1 MFTNPSRWTHRTL
14 LAYVCVAAVPAGL
27 LTSAALLAPGTL
39 RAQAAGTA
47 SVQGT
52 VKDNTGAAIPNAQV
66 VFTNTETGI
75 KRETRSTGSGDYSIP
90 NVPVG
95 NYSLAVTAQGFS
107 SFKQTGVLEVGNA
120 ATVDAALNVGS
131 ESQVVEVQAG
141 VAALET
147 ETVNYKQ
154 VVDQTR
160 INELP
165 LNGRQA
171 TQLVLVTGG
180 AVNAP
185 GNDMIGSKNYASSV
199 TIAVA
204 GGQGNYNNYV
214 LDGGYHTDNFTNV
227 NLPYP
232 FPDALREFSVESNSL
247 PARNGIH
254 PGSLVNAVTVS
265 GTNLWHGSVF
275 EFIRN
280 NVINATNFFSVNQQT
295 GAAVR
300 DTLKRNQFGGT
311 FGGHIVKDKLFF
323 FGGYQ
328 GTREHSVGNATSY
341 CLPTPAELAGDFS
354 QQGGSCGPAAIGTT
368 TTNGVTSINPLVNP
382 AVATTDPRYRI
393 NTTPGTANY
402 RRTDPSTYS
411 AQSLAFIK
419 YLPLAQADQYGSVS
433 VALPANNQEDQYI
446 GRVDW
451 NISQRHTLFTRYY
464 ITNYK
469 APSYYSPTN
478 ILLTTTAGNDE
489 RVQTATIGDVFNI
502 SPSMV
507 NTFHAT
513 WARRRD
519 NRGPTAGGINA
530 TTLGVKI
537 YPYVPVDF
545 RLSVTNGPSAG
556 CGTCSPGF
564 FNSNSEDFADDI
576 DYQRGK
582 HSFAFGF
589 EYIRAADNTNAGYLQ
604 NGQYTFNGQLSG
616 ALNRNVGEGIL
627 DFLTG
632 RMQSFGQSRSQQTS
646 FRENIY
652 SGYGQDTWHLK
663 DRLTLTYGLR
673 YEPMIY
679 QTDRFGRGSTF
690 SQAAFDSNT
699 HSTVFPNAPAGSLFP
714 GDAGV
719 PKKLTNNR
727 LNNFSPRLGI
737 AYNPNTTTV
746 FRAGGAIMYDSPA
759 LFLNQR
765 QITNAP
771 YTNEIG
777 FTGNIPFADPYSVY
791 PGGVSIFPGVFPPD
805 KTAIFPTQGAYV
817 IMKPDARTPVIYQWT
832 ASLQQDFGKGWTFS
846 ANYLG
851 NRNSHQYIGTYPNRA
866 QYIPGTSTGVAG
878 SCGRLT
884 GVNLPAA
891 GTACSTTASAN
902 ANARTPLSLAN
913 PSQGIYYTPTLTLI
927 DDHGYSDYHGGIFTI
942 QHRAG
947 NFNFLGNYTW
957 SKCLDLADNQGDIA
971 GSLLQN
977 SANPRAD
984 YAPCG
989 FDVRHIGNITFITE
1003 SKFASLHGFTGGL
1016 VNGWQIAPL
1025 VRITTGLP
1033 INVTTGSDASLT
1045 AQLQDRPNLVPG
1057 VPIYSGTR
1065 VTSRATGG
1073 NRFYFNRAAFTAAA
1087 PGTFGNLPR
1096 NFLRQP
1102 NFYNV
1107 DLSISRNFN
1116 VYERL
1121 RAQLRLESFNVLN
1134 HPNLTGFTTATPTS
1148 STFGFANAASA
1159 PRIFQAA
1166 ARFTF

>member
-1 MFTNPSRWTHRTL
+1 MFSAQPHWFRRTL
-14 LAYVCVAAVPAGL
+14 LASSCVAVVP
-27 LTSAALLAPGTL
+27 AALLSTGVLATAVLVAPSAL

-47 SVQGT
+47 SIQGT
-52 VKDNTGAAIPNAQV
+52 VKDSTGASIPNADV
-66 VFTNTETGI
+66 VYTNTETGA
-75 KRETRSTGSGDYSIP
+75 KRTTKSSGSGDYSIP

-95 NYSLAVTAQGFS
+95 KYSLAVSMKGFS
-107 SFKQTGVLEVGNA
+107 SFRQSGTLEVGNA

-131 ESQVVEVQAG
+131 ESEVVEVQAG

-185 GNDMIGSKNYASSV
+185 GNDMVGSKNYASSV

-265 GTNLWHGSVF
+265 GTNNWHGSAF

-280 NVINATNFFSVNQQT
+280 NVINATNFFSVNTTT
-295 GAAVR
+295 GAPVR

-311 FGGHIVKDKLFF
+311 LGGHIIKDKLFF

-328 GTREHSVGNATSY
+328 GTRERAVGNATTY

-354 QQGGSCGPAAIGTT
+354 QMGGACGKNAADGS
-368 TTNGVTSINPLVNP
+368 NLVNP
-382 AVATTDPRYRI
+382 ATGTRI
-393 NTTPGTANY
+393 NTTPNTAGY
-402 RRTDPSTYS
+402 RRVDPSTYS
-411 AQSLAFIK
+411 AQALAFVK
-419 YLPLAQADQYGSVS
+419 YLPLAQADQYGLVS
-433 VALPANNQEDQYI
+433 VALPANNTEDQYI

-451 NISQRHTLFTRYY
+451 NISQRHTIFARYF
-464 ITNYK
+464 ITGYK

-489 RVQTATIGDVFNI
+489 RVQTATVGDVFNL
-502 SPSMV
+502 SPNMV

-530 TTLGVKI
+530 QTLGVNV
-537 YPYVPVDF
+537 YTYVPVDF

-564 FNSNSEDFADDI
+564 FNSNSEDFSDDI

-582 HSFAFGF
+582 HALAFGF

-616 ALNRNVGEGIL
+616 VNNKNVGEGLI

-632 RMQSFGQSRSQQTS
+632 RMQTFGQSRSQQTA

-652 SGYGQDTWHLK
+652 SGYAQDTWHVK

-679 QTDRFGRGSTF
+679 QTDKYGRGSTF

-699 HSTVFPNAPAGSLFP
+699 HSTIFPNAPAGSLYP
-714 GDAGV
+714 GDPGV
-719 PKKLTNNR
+719 NKKLTNNR
-727 LNNFSPRLGI
+727 LNNFSPRLGV
-737 AYNPNTTTV
+737 AYNPNPSTV
-746 FRAGGAIMYDSPA
+746 FRLGGAMMYDSPA
-759 LFLNQR
+759 LYLNQR

-777 FTGNIPFADPYSVY
+777 ITGNLSFANPYQGY
-791 PGGVSIFPGVFPPD
+791 AGGSPFPGVFPPN
-805 KTAIFPTQGAYV
+805 ASSVFPTQSAYV
-817 IMKPDARTPVIYQWT
+817 IMKRDARTPVIYQWT
-832 ASLQQDFGKGWTFS
+832 ASVQQEFGKGWTFS

-851 NRNSHQYIGTYPNRA
+851 NRNAHQYIGTYPNRA
-866 QYIPGTSTGVAG
+866 QYIPGNSTGVAG
-878 SCGRLT
+878 SCGPIPLA
-884 GVNLPAA
+884 NLPAA
-891 GTACSTTASAN
+891 GTPCSTTASAN
-902 ANARTPLSLAN
+902 ANIRTPLSLAN
-913 PSQGIYYTPTLTLI
+913 ARQGLYYTPTLTVI

-942 QHRAG
+942 QHRSG

-971 GSLLQN
+971 NSQLQN
-977 SANPRAD
+977 SANPRGD

-989 FDVRHIGNITFITE
+989 FDVRHIANITFITE
-1003 SKFASLHGFTGGL
+1003 SKFTSLHGLAAGL
-1016 VNGWQIAPL
+1016 ANGWQIAPL
-1025 VRITTGLP
+1025 VRITSGLP
-1033 INVTTGSDASLT
+1033 INVTTASDISLT
-1045 AQLQDRPNLVPG
+1045 AQVNDRPNLVPG
-1057 VPIYSGTR
+1057 VSIYSGTK

-1073 NRFYFNRAAFTAAA
+1073 NRFYFNRAAFTPAAT
-1087 PGTFGNLPR
+1087 GTFGNLPR

-1107 DLSISRNFN
+1107 DLSVSRNFN
-1116 VYERL
+1116 LYERL
-1121 RAQLRLESFNVLN
+1121 RFQLRFESFNVLN
-1134 HPNLTGFTTATPTS
+1134 HPNLTGFTTANPNS
-1148 STFGFANAASA
+1148 STFGYANTASA

-1166 ARFTF
+1166 GRFTF